1 MIACKDIYCASKSKI
16 LSVTTRVNRQ
26 ASKSKYCLAT
36 FQKENETIKRRNE
49 AFHKNDDNDKRQR
62 CKDIYCASKSKILS
76 VTTRVNRQAS
86 KSKYCLATFQKENE
100 TIKRRNEAFHK
111 NDDNDKR
118 QRCNIH
124 YKSKDRHHNL
134 GMMSAIADSRKT
146 KKLMKFNDLL

>member
-16 LSVTTRVNRQ
+16 LSVTTRVN
-26 ASKSKYCLAT
+26 K
-36 FQKENETIKRRNE
+36 
-49 AFHKNDDNDKRQR
+49 
-62 CKDIYCASKSKILS
+62 
-76 VTTRVNRQAS
+76 QAS

-146 KKLMKFNDLL
+146 KKFMKFNDLLQNTYTRFFL